1 MGRKK
6 EKKSRSSATTMT
18 YVTEDNEVKVIP
30 VDASSDPDSGKEETD
45 GRRAE
50 PQQCHLCQKVLRNKY
65 VLKAHMRVHGD
76 KSHKCDECDMMFG
89 TPQALT
95 RHKQCKHM
103 DISLRPFPCD
113 LCEQRFLNKS
123 HLAAHVKTHT
133 GERDVTCGLCF
144 QSFYSKADL
153 VRHMKGRHLNIRS
166 FTCHLCNKGFFRKSY
181 LKTHLLT
188 IHMQPEDEAHHSIQ
202 RCYRCRY
209 CKKIFN
215 SRTTCYSHEKSHSG
229 TEEQRA
235 LCMICGKTFS
245 RPSSLKKHLEKHNG
259 PPSLKC
265 QYCER
270 PFYHLS
276 SYKRHLYI
284 HNRPDPDICQ
294 VCGTVFTNRDAFR
307 RHLRKHVARG
317 DLATLPPPE
326 REEPRLTKMQKLMSK
341 GVDLDEILKSC
352 KVEVVELGGKNNPQ
366 NKARERAVDA
376 IIAKAEKSK
385 WILEVDEL
393 ENSIRHSTRADFDI
407 KHENWEELEHPVFTV
422 ESLGYHNNKCYTV
435 ISNDFKSI
443 VRNNS
448 LRISNSNCWE
458 PSSSCFDFH
467 KFTKPCVIFTV
478 NTNSININSSSTEI
492 SDSITATDIILH
504 KDVNVEL
511 FSTVTEIEIPNYVEQ
526 IPEIKTEVFNRD
538 LFQLYDE
545 TILDEVYIE
554 EIDLTEDVFC
564 VMKSLYRN
572 MADTLRPLEIVPRSL
587 SETPSVIPTVCRS
600 STVDLEKALDAFD
613 GNTHSTLPN
622 FGINKATY
630 PRDWSAFRDL
640 QHGIVEMTDD
650 ELRQQI
656 AQVLSGNTRV
666 FWIKNLDNV
675 SDDAKELDDI
685 DFPAPAVKDEA
696 FDDEVGSPGMDE
708 YIYEDTV
715 EPVDYDTDSQPE
727 TDEVET
733 VLKGNDPKAS
743 DHNKLHRKKKKKQQV
758 VKEIVR
764 TSLKRTRKSKH
775 VNNASAIDNQT
786 DSELET
792 KPNVEHLESN
802 IDSGPTE
809 EHKEYKKKKR
819 RKRIKSESEEEYK
832 PKKIRKSK
840 EKTKKKKKIKDEMK
854 EEEKIPIE
862 VEKTICTEFICSYCS
877 KRCANKGTLKT
888 HIHSIHTLNKTFS
901 CHLCGL
907 AFIAKSRLEAHIE
920 YVHLKI
926 RNFQCDKCEWAFYA
940 RADLERHERRHTG
953 VKPFMCH
960 LCSKTFVRKAQL
972 KSHIVIHSGERK
984 FMCNMCG
991 KSFATRSTL
1000 VTHLKRHSRQPTV
1013 RFYKTPGMDAPKR
1026 APGDPILCQQC
1037 GKELSTPHS
1046 LKRHIELVHERVNTK
1061 PRVQKPFQCPA
1072 CPSSFGYKTSM
1083 QRHMHKAHKRYKE
1096 PRTHSCPVCGRR
1108 LLNEACVLRHMV
1120 KRHPYNCDNIDAMTA
1135 AISKALQRN
1144 IPCPICKRKF
1154 LKESGVQKH
1163 MVKKHY
1169 YKNEDYDI
1177 NMIGY
1182 TPPIPANPITS
1193 DLYNHLEPEE
1203 EKPNLLLL

>member
-6 EKKSRSSATTMT
+6 EKKSRRNSSTTMT
-18 YVTEDNEVKVIP
+18 YVTEDDEVKVIP
-30 VDASSDPDSGKEETD
+30 VDPGSDPDSGKEEADTHK
-45 GRRAE
+45 
-50 PQQCHLCQKVLRNKY
+50 CHLCQKVLRNKY

-89 TPQALT
+89 TPQALA

-103 DISLRPFPCD
+103 DIRLRPFPCN

-123 HLAAHVKTHT
+123 HLAAHIKTHT

-235 LCMICGKTFS
+235 LCMVCGKTFS
-245 RPSSLKKHLEKHNG
+245 RPSLLKKHLEKHNG

-265 QYCER
+265 EYCDR
-270 PFYHLS
+270 CFYHS
-276 SYKRHLYI
+276 YSYKRHLNT
-284 HNRPDPDICQ
+284 HNRPDPDVCQ
-294 VCGTVFTNRDAFR
+294 VCGNVYTNRDAFR
-307 RHLRKHVARG
+307 RHLKKHVERG
-317 DLATLPPPE
+317 ELAALPPPE
-326 REEPRLTKMQKLMSK
+326 RELPKISKVQQLMSE
-341 GVDLDEILKSC
+341 GIDLDEILRSC
-352 KVEVVELGGKNNPQ
+352 EVEVVELGDMTT
-366 NKARERAVDA
+366 NKPRNDMILTRTDT
-376 IIAKAEKSK
+376 SK
-385 WILEVDEL
+385 WILNVHEL
-393 ENSIRHSTRADFDI
+393 NNTIHNESFQQTNGMFDNTPISQVNLIISHQFKAIVKNSAIS
-407 KHENWEELEHPVFTV
+407 
-422 ESLGYHNNKCYTV
+422 
-435 ISNDFKSI
+435 SNDITTHSILFKLNISSI
-443 VRNNS
+443 VETYDVFSGTTKEENLLSS
-448 LRISNSNCWE
+448 L
-458 PSSSCFDFH
+458 D
-467 KFTKPCVIFTV
+467 
-478 NTNSININSSSTEI
+478 EI
-492 SDSITATDIILH
+492 L
-504 KDVNVEL
+504 
-511 FSTVTEIEIPNYVEQ
+511 IPNYVEE
-526 IPEIKTEVFNRD
+526 IPEIKPDILSGDFFERC
-538 LFQLYDE
+538 E
-545 TILDEVYIE
+545 TLLDVVDVE
-554 EIDLTEDVFC
+554 EIDLTEDVCC
-564 VMKSLYRN
+564 VMKALNRN
-572 MADTLRPLEIVPRSL
+572 MGYVLRPLQIVPRSL
-587 SETPSVIPTVCRS
+587 TETPCIIPTVSRS

-613 GNTHSTLPN
+613 MNTHSTLPK
-622 FGINKATY
+622 FGINTVTY
-630 PRDWSAFRDL
+630 PRDWSSFRDI

-656 AQVLSGNTRV
+656 AQLLSGNTRV

-685 DFPAPAVKDEA
+685 AIPAPAVKDEA

-708 YIYEDTV
+708 YIYEDTLD
-715 EPVDYDTDSQPE
+715 PVDHQTEQLEFSVDSEPPE
-727 TDEVET
+727 TDEEY
-733 VLKGNDPKAS
+733 KEN
-743 DHNKLHRKKKKKQQV
+743 RKKKIK
-758 VKEIVR
+758 
-764 TSLKRTRKSKH
+764 
-775 VNNASAIDNQT
+775 
-786 DSELET
+786 
-792 KPNVEHLESN
+792 
-802 IDSGPTE
+802 
-809 EHKEYKKKKR
+809 

-832 PKKIRKSK
+832 VKKKRKTK
-840 EKTKKKKKIKDEMK
+840 RKQTKQKDKRKKKKKVKVEVIEKLK
-854 EEEKIPIE
+854 EEKIPIE
-862 VEKTICTEFICSYCS
+862 LEKTICTEFICSYCS

-926 RNFQCDKCEWAFYA
+926 RNYQCDKCEWAFYA
-940 RADLERHERRHTG
+940 RADLERHERRHSG

-1013 RFYKTPGMDAPKR
+1013 RFYKTPGVDKPKR

-1046 LKRHIELVHERVNTK
+1046 LKRHIELVHEKVNTK
-1061 PRVQKPFQCPA
+1061 PKVQKPFPCPI

-1083 QRHMHKAHKRYKE
+1083 QRHMHKTHRRYIE
-1096 PRTHSCPVCGRR
+1096 PRTHGCPVCGRR

-1120 KRHPYNCDNIDAMTA
+1120 KRHPYNCDNIDAMNA
-1135 AISKALQRN
+1135 AITKALQRN

-1154 LKESGVQKH
+1154 LKETGLQKH

-1169 YKNEDYDI
+1169 YKSDDYDN

-1182 TPPIPANPITS
+1182 PPAPPLVVHPIAP
-1193 DLYNHLEPEE
+1193 DLYNHLQPPD

>member
-6 EKKSRSSATTMT
+6 EKKSRRNSSTTMT
-18 YVTEDNEVKVIP
+18 YVTEDDEVKVIP
-30 VDASSDPDSGKEETD
+30 VDPGSDPDSGKEEADTHK
-45 GRRAE
+45 
-50 PQQCHLCQKVLRNKY
+50 CHLCQKVLRNKY

-89 TPQALT
+89 TPQALA

-103 DISLRPFPCD
+103 DIRLRPFPCN

-123 HLAAHVKTHT
+123 HLAAHIKTHT

-235 LCMICGKTFS
+235 LCMVCGKTFS
-245 RPSSLKKHLEKHNG
+245 RPSLLKKHLEKHNG

-265 QYCER
+265 EYCDR
-270 PFYHLS
+270 CFYHS
-276 SYKRHLYI
+276 YSYKRHLNT
-284 HNRPDPDICQ
+284 HNRPDPDVCQ
-294 VCGTVFTNRDAFR
+294 VCGNVYTNRDAFR
-307 RHLRKHVARG
+307 RHLKKHVERG
-317 DLATLPPPE
+317 ELAALPPPE
-326 REEPRLTKMQKLMSK
+326 RELPKISKVQQLMSE
-341 GVDLDEILKSC
+341 GIDLDEILRSC
-352 KVEVVELGGKNNPQ
+352 EVEVVELGDMTT
-366 NKARERAVDA
+366 NKPRNDMILTRTDT
-376 IIAKAEKSK
+376 SK
-385 WILEVDEL
+385 WILNVHEL
-393 ENSIRHSTRADFDI
+393 NNTIHNESFQQTNGMFDNTPISQVNLIISHQFKAIVKNSAIS
-407 KHENWEELEHPVFTV
+407 
-422 ESLGYHNNKCYTV
+422 
-435 ISNDFKSI
+435 SNDITTHSILFKLNISSI
-443 VRNNS
+443 VETYDVFSGTTKEENLLSS
-448 LRISNSNCWE
+448 L
-458 PSSSCFDFH
+458 D
-467 KFTKPCVIFTV
+467 
-478 NTNSININSSSTEI
+478 EI
-492 SDSITATDIILH
+492 L
-504 KDVNVEL
+504 
-511 FSTVTEIEIPNYVEQ
+511 IPNYVEE
-526 IPEIKTEVFNRD
+526 IPEIKPDILSGDFFERC
-538 LFQLYDE
+538 E
-545 TILDEVYIE
+545 TLLDVVDVE
-554 EIDLTEDVFC
+554 EIDLTEDVCC
-564 VMKSLYRN
+564 VMSALRGN
-572 MADTLRPLEIVPRSL
+572 MADVLRPLQIVPRSL
-587 SETPSVIPTVCRS
+587 TETPCIIPTVSRS

-613 GNTHSTLPN
+613 MNTHSTLPK
-622 FGINKATY
+622 FGINTVTY
-630 PRDWSAFRDL
+630 PRDWSSFRDI

-656 AQVLSGNTRV
+656 AQLLSGNTRV

-685 DFPAPAVKDEA
+685 AIPAPAVKDEA

-708 YIYEDTV
+708 YIYEDTLD
-715 EPVDYDTDSQPE
+715 PVDHQTEQLEFSVDSEPPE
-727 TDEVET
+727 TDEEY
-733 VLKGNDPKAS
+733 KEN
-743 DHNKLHRKKKKKQQV
+743 RKKKIK
-758 VKEIVR
+758 
-764 TSLKRTRKSKH
+764 
-775 VNNASAIDNQT
+775 
-786 DSELET
+786 
-792 KPNVEHLESN
+792 
-802 IDSGPTE
+802 
-809 EHKEYKKKKR
+809 

-832 PKKIRKSK
+832 VKKKRKTK
-840 EKTKKKKKIKDEMK
+840 RKQTKQKDKRKKKKKVKVEVIEKLK
-854 EEEKIPIE
+854 EEKIPIE
-862 VEKTICTEFICSYCS
+862 LEKTICTEFICSYCS

-926 RNFQCDKCEWAFYA
+926 RNYQCDKCEWAFYA
-940 RADLERHERRHTG
+940 RADLERHERRHSG

-1013 RFYKTPGMDAPKR
+1013 RFYKTPGVDKPKR

-1046 LKRHIELVHERVNTK
+1046 LKRHIELVHEKVNTK
-1061 PRVQKPFQCPA
+1061 PKVQKPFPCPI

-1083 QRHMHKAHKRYKE
+1083 QRHMHKTHRRYIE
-1096 PRTHSCPVCGRR
+1096 PRTHGCPVCGRR

-1120 KRHPYNCDNIDAMTA
+1120 KRHPYNCDNIDAMNA
-1135 AISKALQRN
+1135 AITKALQRN

-1154 LKESGVQKH
+1154 LKETGLQKH

-1169 YKNEDYDI
+1169 YKSDDYDN

-1182 TPPIPANPITS
+1182 PPAPPLQVHPIAP
-1193 DLYNHLEPEE
+1193 DLYNHLQPPD

>member
-6 EKKSRSSATTMT
+6 GKSSNPSTPSTTNRST
-18 YVTEDNEVKVIP
+18 VKQ
-30 VDASSDPDSGKEETD
+30 ETP
-45 GRRAE
+45 GVGGLV
-50 PQQCHLCQKVLRNKY
+50 QCHLCHKPMRRKN
-65 VLKAHMRVHGD
+65 LKGHMEVHAD
-76 KSHKCDECDMMFG
+76 KTIHCDEPRCDAVFSSAK
-89 TPQALT
+89 ALS
-95 RHKQCKHM
+95 RHKMTKHM
-103 DISLRPFPCD
+103 DVSLRPFPCA
-113 LCEQRFLNKS
+113 LCYKRFLNNS
-123 HLAAHVKTHT
+123 RLEAHMRTHT
-133 GERDVTCGLCF
+133 GVRDATCGLCF

-153 VRHMKGRHLNIRS
+153 VRHMKGIHLNIRS

-265 QYCER
+265 PYCER

-326 REEPRLTKMQKLMSK
+326 REEPRLTKMQQLMSK

-376 IIAKAEKSK
+376 IIEKAEKNK

-393 ENSIRHSTRADFDI
+393 ENSIRHSTRADFEI
-407 KHENWEELEHPVFTV
+407 KSENNWNDLEQHVFTV

-443 VRNNS
+443 VKNNA
-448 LRISNSNCWE
+448 ISNSDWE
-458 PSSSCFDFH
+458 LSSSCFDFH

-478 NTNSININSSSTEI
+478 NTNSINTSSTEL

-526 IPEIKTEVFNRD
+526 IPEIRTEVFNRD
-538 LFQLYDE
+538 LFQLYE
-545 TILDEVYIE
+545 TILDEVHIVE
-554 EIDLTEDVFC
+554 VDLAEDVFY
-564 VMKSLYRN
+564 VMSSLHRN
-572 MADTLRPLEIVPRSL
+572 MADMLRPLQIVPRSL
-587 SETPSVIPTVCRS
+587 TETPCIIPTVSRS

-613 GNTHSTLPN
+613 MNTHSTLPK
-622 FGINKATY
+622 FGINTVTY
-630 PRDWSAFRDL
+630 PRDWSSFRDI

-656 AQVLSGNTRV
+656 AQLLSGNTRV

-685 DFPAPAVKDEA
+685 AIPAPAVKDEA

-708 YIYEDTV
+708 YIYEDTLD
-715 EPVDYDTDSQPE
+715 PVD
-727 TDEVET
+727 
-733 VLKGNDPKAS
+733 
-743 DHNKLHRKKKKKQQV
+743 H
-758 VKEIVR
+758 
-764 TSLKRTRKSKH
+764 
-775 VNNASAIDNQT
+775 QT
-786 DSELET
+786 DSEPET
-792 KPNVEHLESN
+792 KPNVEQLEFN
-802 IDSGPTE
+802 VDSEPPETDE
-809 EHKEYKKKKR
+809 EYKENRKKKIK

-832 PKKIRKSK
+832 VKKKRKTK
-840 EKTKKKKKIKDEMK
+840 RKQTKQKDKRKKKKKVKVEVIEKLK
-854 EEEKIPIE
+854 EEKVPIE
-862 VEKTICTEFICSYCS
+862 LEKTICTEFICSYCS

-926 RNFQCDKCEWAFYA
+926 RNYQCDKCEWAFYA
-940 RADLERHERRHTG
+940 RADLERHERRHSG

-1013 RFYKTPGMDAPKR
+1013 RFYKTPGVDKPKR

-1046 LKRHIELVHERVNTK
+1046 LKRHIELVHEKVNTK
-1061 PRVQKPFQCPA
+1061 PKVQKPFPCPI

-1083 QRHMHKAHKRYKE
+1083 QRHMHKTHRRYIE
-1096 PRTHSCPVCGRR
+1096 PRTHGCPVCGRR

-1120 KRHPYNCDNIDAMTA
+1120 KRHPYNCDNIDAMNA
-1135 AISKALQRN
+1135 AITKALQRN

-1154 LKESGVQKH
+1154 LKETGLQKH

-1169 YKNEDYDI
+1169 YKSDDYDN

-1182 TPPIPANPITS
+1182 PPAPPLVVHPIAP
-1193 DLYNHLEPEE
+1193 DLYNHLQPPD